1 MYVTSLKIHN
11 LRCFKEAQLDLRYPG
26 EPESESG
33 ALSNVNLLV
42 GDNGTGKTTVLKA
55 IALVTL
61 GDLIERSGY
70 VPYYLVRR
78 TKQTF
83 PAQLFAQIV
92 KSGDETRRLSG
103 KPNAEESRV
112 TARIRKGDGPYDT
125 FSHRHSSGIME
136 LRSET
141 IEHSR
146 MAASCFFIVGYGAT
160 RRAEALDKFDRGA
173 SRKAR
178 RPRYQRVAG
187 LFEDHVPLVPTGW
200 LEDRREVKSRG
211 AEIRG
216 LLNALLPKE
225 VRLAGRSK
233 AADTLFEQRG
243 VGVPFSALSDG
254 FRGYIAW
261 VSDLLYHMN
270 DVCPRDMRLSDMT
283 GLVMVDEVDLH
294 LHPSWQR
301 EVIGTVARGLPKMQF
316 VFTTHSPIVAGTLP
330 AANIFVMHTDDDGLP
345 TVRQPAENVYG
356 LNADQV
362 LLSSYFGLESTRA
375 PGAVDQLR
383 ELQTK
388 ALHGDRDAARRVLSK
403 LVEGFDSV
411 LPGSKYG
418 ARRAAK
424 KKGTNRAS
432 KKSVTKVK
440 RKKRR

>member
-11 LRCFKEAQLDLRYPG
+11 LRCFREAQLDLRYPG
-26 EPESESG
+26 EPDRESG

-42 GDNGTGKTTVLKA
+42 GDNGSGKTTVLKA

-78 TKQTF
+78 TRPTS
-83 PAQLFAQIV
+83 PARLDAHTVI
-92 KSGDETRRLSG
+92 SDDEARTLGR
-103 KPNAEESRV
+103 KPNDENGRVIAE
-112 TARIRKGDGPYDT
+112 IRKVDGTYDT
-125 FSHRHSSGIME
+125 FSRTPPSGILE
-136 LRSET
+136 LGSET
-141 IEHSR
+141 IERSK
-146 MAASCFFIVGYGAT
+146 MAAFCFFIVGYGAT
-160 RRAEALDKFDRGA
+160 RRAEALDKFDHGA
-173 SRKAR
+173 RAKAR

-200 LEDRREVKSRG
+200 LDDRREVSNRG
-211 AEIRG
+211 AEIRD

-225 VRLAGRSK
+225 VRLAGRNK
-233 AADTLFEQRG
+233 APDTLFEQRG
-243 VGVPFSALSDG
+243 VRVPFSALSDG

-270 DVCPRDMRLSDMT
+270 DVCPRRMRLSDMT

-316 VFTTHSPIVAGTLP
+316 IFTTHSPIVAGTLP
-330 AANIFVMHTDDDGLP
+330 AANIFVMQTDDDGLP
-345 TVRQPAENVYG
+345 SVRQPVENVYG

-362 LLSSYFGLESTRA
+362 LLSPYFGLESTRA

-383 ELQTK
+383 ALQTK
-388 ALHGDRDAARRVLSK
+388 ALHGDREAARQVLSK
-403 LVEGFDSV
+403 LVEGFDEPR
-411 LPGSKYG
+411 PGSKDG
-418 ARRAAK
+418 KRKAAK
-424 KKGTNRAS
+424 KKGTKRVP

-440 RKKRR
+440 RKTRR